1 MDKLLQRFAAVA
13 LRILDLR
20 ADFGE
25 RLALPCHLD
34 RGYVPQWM
42 PRHTTRVKI
51 RRSMARRASHT
62 GRTKA
67 KVATDNQGLM
77 RVAVVALSGSISP
90 RVAIHAAGMHD
101 DFAGLGKK
109 GNGAFSLVADG
120 RERSDWS

>member
-1 MDKLLQRFAAVA
+1 MDKLLQRFAAIA
-13 LRILDLR
+13 LWILNLR
-20 ADFGE
+20 ANFGK

-34 RGYVPQWM
+34 WRHVPQWM
-42 PRHTTRVKI
+42 PWHTSRVKI
-51 RRSMARRASHT
+51 RRSMARRASHP
-62 GRTKA
+62 GGTKA

-90 RVAIHAAGMHD
+90 RVAIHAAGMHY

-109 GNGAFSLVADG
+109 SNRAFSLVADG